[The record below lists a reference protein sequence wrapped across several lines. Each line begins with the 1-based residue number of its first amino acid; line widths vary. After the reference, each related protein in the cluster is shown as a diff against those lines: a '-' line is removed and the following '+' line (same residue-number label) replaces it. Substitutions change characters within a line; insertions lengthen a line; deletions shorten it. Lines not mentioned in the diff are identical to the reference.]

1 MAATVATLT
10 AEIARRNSLL
20 AVELG
25 ALAAPE
31 ASVEL
36 GALAAPEA
44 SVAPGALAVLE
55 ASAVLGVL
63 AALGASAVLE
73 VSVAPVALVVLAVT
87 ARQHCRRAVA
97 ANGSTTRSI
106 VAAHPIAIEQ
116 PQIDLGDRRA
126 VIRWPTVSRMHDSRL
141 DGKVGM

>member
-1 MAATVATLT
+1 MAATAATLT

-31 ASVEL
+31 ESVAP
-36 GALAAPEA
+36 GALAVLEA

-55 ASAVLGVL
+55 ASVVLGVL
-63 AALGASAVLE
+63 AALGASEALE
-73 VSVAPVALVVLAVT
+73 ASVALVVLAVT

>member
-1 MAATVATLT
+1 MAATAATLT

-31 ASVEL
+31 ASV
-36 GALAAPEA
+36 
-44 SVAPGALAVLE
+44 VLE
-55 ASAVLGVL
+55 ASAVLGAL
-63 AALGASAVLE
+63 AALGASAMLEASAASAASAAPEVLGARE

>member
-1 MAATVATLT
+1 MAATAATLT

-31 ASVEL
+31 ASV
-36 GALAAPEA
+36 
-44 SVAPGALAVLE
+44 VLE
-55 ASAVLGVL
+55 ASAVLGAL
-63 AALGASAVLE
+63 AALGASAMLEASAASAAPEVLGARE